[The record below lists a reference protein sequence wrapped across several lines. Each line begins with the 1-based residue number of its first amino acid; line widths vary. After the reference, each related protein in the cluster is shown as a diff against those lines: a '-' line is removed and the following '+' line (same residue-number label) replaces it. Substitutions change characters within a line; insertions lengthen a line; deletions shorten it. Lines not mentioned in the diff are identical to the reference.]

1 MKKII
6 CAVLIFCL
14 LYTPAL
20 AADSVHVVLNG
31 TEVVFPDAEPCLISD
46 RTMVPMRAV
55 FEALGAG
62 VYWDE
67 NDQMIV
73 SMRGMTTVTMQINN
87 PTMFVSG
94 ITSAA
99 DGADNSAAIGNR
111 TITLDVAPCLVGD
124 RTMVPLRAI
133 SESFGLKVEW
143 DDATQT
149 VFITGE

>member
-1 MKKII
+1 MKKTI
-6 CAVLIFCL
+6 CAVLVLCL
-14 LYTPAL
+14 LCVPAF
-20 AADSVHVVLNG
+20 AADSVHVMLNG
-31 TEVVFPDAEPCLISD
+31 TEIVFPDAEPCLISD

-67 NDQMIV
+67 SSQMIF
-73 SMRGMTTVTMQINN
+73 SMRGATAATMQINN
-87 PTMFVSG
+87 PSLFVNGSVV
-94 ITSAA
+94 
-99 DGADNSAAIGNR
+99 
-111 TITLDVAPCLVGD
+111 TLDVAPCLVGD
-124 RTMVPLRAI
+124 RTMVPLRAV